1 MVAFHLPLALFAAC
15 AAPILTEAESPT
27 VQGPVFTDRTTAAGI
42 TYRNI
47 FGSPEK
53 HFILESHGSG
63 AAFYDH
69 DSDGDLDLYIAN
81 GATFDTYWNRSGPG
95 NELYRNDGD
104 GTFTEIT
111 QQTNVGDAGWAGGV
125 AVGDIDND
133 GNPDLY
139 IGNYGANVLYRNSSE
154 NSYADIT
161 TPAGVAGDAYSAGA
175 AFFDY
180 DNDGD
185 LDLYVANYV
194 KFDAANRPT
203 DPTLCTFFG
212 GLRVYCGPKGMVGAP
227 DVLYRNEGDGQFSNV
242 TQTSGVAKANRY
254 YGLGVIPSD
263 YDHDGDQDL
272 FVANDETPNVLFQNQ
287 GDSTFRDVG
296 LIAGVAYNGDGDAEA
311 GMGVDFGDYDN
322 DGDPDLYVTH
332 FFTETNTLYRN
343 EGGRFTDVTNLA
355 RLAAPTVDL
364 LGWGTRFFDYDND
377 GLLDLFVAN
386 GHVYPQVD
394 RIETGSTYRQPNQLF
409 HNKGDGTFLPIDAG
423 PDLARKK
430 VSRGTTFGDYD
441 DDGDIDLL
449 VVELNDDPTLL
460 RNDGG
465 NANSWL
471 AIKVI
476 GTDDNRNGAGT
487 RIRLQAGGRDQW
499 REINGA
505 ASYLS
510 HNDLR
515 AYFGLK
521 NQKEIDRIEITWPNG
536 STYAINDMPTN
547 KLLVVRQD
555 GGHIIQALRAN
566 P

>member
-1 MVAFHLPLALFAAC
+1 MIAK
-15 AAPILTEAESPT
+15 AESPA
-27 VQGPVFTDRTTAAGI
+27 VQDPVFSDQTAAAGI
-42 TYRNI
+42 TYHNV
-47 FGSPEK
+47 FGGPEK

-69 DSDGDLDLYIAN
+69 DGDGDLDLYIAN
-81 GATFDTYWNRSGPG
+81 GATFDTYRDRTGPG
-95 NELYRNDGD
+95 NELYRNQGD
-104 GTFTEIT
+104 GTFAEIAR
-111 QQTNVGDAGWAGGV
+111 QADVGDAGWAGGI

-133 GNPDLY
+133 GDPDLY
-139 IGNYGANVLYRNSSE
+139 ISNYGANTLYRNSRGDP
-154 NSYADIT
+154 YADIT
-161 TPAGVAGDAYSAGA
+161 ALAGVAGDAYSAGA

-194 KFDAANRPT
+194 EFDAANRPA
-203 DPTLCTFFG
+203 DPALCAFFG

-227 DVLYRNEGDGQFSNV
+227 DVLYRNEGDGQFSDA
-242 TQTSGVAKANRY
+242 TQISGISKANRY

-263 YDHDGDQDL
+263 YDLDGDQDL

-287 GDSTFRDVG
+287 GDGTFRDVG

-343 EGGRFTDVTNLA
+343 EGGRFTDVTTSA

-364 LGWGTRFFDYDND
+364 LGWGTRFFDHDND

-394 RIETGSTYRQPNQLF
+394 RIETGSTYPQSNQLF
-409 HNKGDGTFLPIDAG
+409 HNQGDGTFLPIDAC
-423 PDLARKK
+423 PDLAREK
-430 VSRGTTFGDYD
+430 VSRGTAFGDYD

-449 VVELNDDPTLL
+449 VVELNDAPTLL

-465 NANSWL
+465 NANNWL
-471 AIKVI
+471 AVKVI
-476 GTDDNRNGAGT
+476 GADDNRDGAGT
-487 RIRLQAGGRDQW
+487 RIHLRTGDKSQW

-515 AYFGLK
+515 AYFGLNK
-521 NQKEIDRIEITWPNG
+521 QEKIDRIEITWPNG
-536 STYAINDMPTN
+536 DTDAIDDLPAN
-547 KLLVVRQD
+547 KLLVVRQ
-555 GGHIIQALRAN
+555 GQGHTLHTLG
-566 P
+566 PEH